1 MKTNLNTINRNL
13 FKPEWTNHVYLS
25 SFYKIQ
31 DIYCAELVISS
42 TVVLKHPVKEYDLKN
57 LFKNNELLIIYIKH
71 NKINPFKLEV
81 YFESNFSYNE
91 ISIILTDYF
100 KNENKS

>member
-1 MKTNLNTINRNL
+1 MKTNLDTINRNI

-42 TVVLKHPVKEYDLKN
+42 TVVLKHSVKEYDLKN
-57 LFKNNELLIIYIKH
+57 LFKSNELLIIYIKH
-71 NKINPFKLEV
+71 NKITNPFKLEV

-100 KNENKS
+100 KK

>member
-1 MKTNLNTINRNL
+1 MKTNLDTINRNI

-42 TVVLKHPVKEYDLKN
+42 TVVLKKLIHSNLKYILN
-57 LFKNNELLIIYIKH
+57 QIFHIMKFLLF
-71 NKINPFKLEV
+71 
-81 YFESNFSYNE
+81 
-91 ISIILTDYF
+91 
-100 KNENKS
+100 